1 MTENTRQ
8 KINTK
13 IGNTLTRENVTLK
26 DRKKRGNNFDHVM
39 IRPQSK

>member
-1 MTENTRQ
+1 MTENARQ

-26 DRKKRGNNFDHVM
+26 DRKK
-39 IRPQSK
+39 